1 MDHSVENE
9 IRRKAPFLSDENR
22 TEDTGPA
29 LRRDSWVGGLR
40 AAINSQRDKEDRPR
54 PSPRPRLGQVLVRN
68 GYVSD
73 EDINRALA
81 EQARSGRLIG
91 EILVEHGAVSR
102 PIVTRA
108 LEEQAGGAAEDGLF
122 SGLRSALGK
131 NDENGKNG
139 KNGKG

>member
-1 MDHSVENE
+1 MGHPVENE

-29 LRRDSWVGGLR
+29 LRRDSWMGGLR
-40 AAINSQRDKEDRPR
+40 AAVNSQRDKSEREGVS

-81 EQARSGRLIG
+81 EQARSGKLIG
-91 EILVEHGAVSR
+91 EILVEHGAVTR

-108 LEEQAGGAAEDGLF
+108 LKEQSGNGPDAENGLF

-131 NDENGKNG
+131 NGKD
-139 KNGKG
+139 

>member
-1 MDHSVENE
+1 M
-9 IRRKAPFLSDENR
+9 SDETRN
-22 TEDTGPA
+22 EDTGPA

-40 AAINSQRDKEDRPR
+40 AAINSNRDKSERETHT
-54 PSPRPRLGQVLVRN
+54 PSPRRQLGQVLVRN

-81 EQARSGRLIG
+81 EQARSGKLIG

-108 LEEQAGGAAEDGLF
+108 LEEQAGDPAEAEDGLF

-131 NDENGKNG
+131 NGKNG
-139 KNGKG
+139 KD

>member
-1 MDHSVENE
+1 MGHPVENE
-9 IRRKAPFLSDENR
+9 IRRKAPFLSDEIRN
-22 TEDTGPA
+22 EDTGPA

-40 AAINSQRDKEDRPR
+40 AAINSQRDKGEREGQS
-54 PSPRPRLGQVLVRN
+54 PSPRPRLGQVLVRD

-81 EQARSGRLIG
+81 EQARSGKLIG
-91 EILVEHGAVSR
+91 EILVERGAVSR

-108 LEEQAGGAAEDGLF
+108 LEEQAGGGPETEAGLF

-131 NDENGKNG
+131 NGKNG
-139 KNGKG
+139 KD

>member
-1 MDHSVENE
+1 MGHPVENE

-22 TEDTGPA
+22 NEDTAPA

-40 AAINSQRDKEDRPR
+40 AAINSNRDKSEE
-54 PSPRPRLGQVLVRN
+54 SHTPRPRLGQVLVRN

-81 EQARSGRLIG
+81 EQARSGKLIG

-108 LEEQAGGAAEDGLF
+108 LEEQAGDPAEAEDGLF

-131 NDENGKNG
+131 NG

>member
-1 MDHSVENE
+1 MGHHVENE
-9 IRRKAPFLSDENR
+9 IRRKAPFLSDETRN
-22 TEDTGPA
+22 EDTAPA
-29 LRRDSWVGGLR
+29 LRRNSWMGGLR
-40 AAINSQRDKEDRPR
+40 AAVNSQRDKSERESPG
-54 PSPRPRLGQVLVRN
+54 PTPRPRLGQVLVRN

-81 EQARSGRLIG
+81 EQARSGKLIG

-108 LEEQAGGAAEDGLF
+108 LEEQAGGPTEAEDGLF

-131 NDENGKNG
+131 NGNGKD
-139 KNGKG
+139 

>member
-1 MDHSVENE
+1 M
-9 IRRKAPFLSDENR
+9 
-22 TEDTGPA
+22 
-29 LRRDSWVGGLR
+29 GGLR
-40 AAINSQRDKEDRPR
+40 AAVNSQRDKSERGGQA

-81 EQARSGRLIG
+81 EQARSGKLIG

-108 LEEQAGGAAEDGLF
+108 LEEQAGRSESENGLF

-131 NDENGKNG
+131 NGDNGKS
-139 KNGKG
+139 